1 MSLDQGDLFFFFA
14 GGGGIFLNHIHGMAW
29 HGMTYQCS
37 YLLLGVAFSAS
48 LCSRFSCFLIKYY
61 R

>member
-14 GGGGIFLNHIHGMAW
+14 RGGGFILIIYMAW

-48 LCSRFSCFLIKYY
+48 LCSRFSCFLLKYY